1 MSMQRTHDSPIAAS
15 LAATL
20 ALAAL
25 IGFLTLTPIQNPG
38 VPGTDKSHHLIG
50 FAALALPLSFSRP
63 RLAPWV
69 VLAAIGYGGAIE
81 VIQPF
86 VGRSGEVLDLM
97 ADAVGAVIGGAAGV
111 GLRWLRGRLQ

>member
-1 MSMQRTHDSPIAAS
+1 MSMQQTQDSPVAAS

-25 IGFLTLTPIQNPG
+25 IGFLTLTPIQNTG

-69 VLAAIGYGGAIE
+69 VLAAIAYGGVIE
-81 VIQPF
+81 IIQPY
-86 VGRSGEVLDLM
+86 VGRSGEVLDLA

-111 GLRWLRGRLQ
+111 GLWWLRGRLQ

>member
-1 MSMQRTHDSPIAAS
+1 MSMQKTQDSPLAAP

-38 VPGTDKSHHLIG
+38 VPGSDKSHHLIG

-69 VLAAIGYGGAIE
+69 VLAAIAYGGVIE
-81 VIQPF
+81 IIQPY
-86 VGRSGEVLDLM
+86 VWRSGEVLDLA
-97 ADAVGAVIGGAAGV
+97 ADAIGAVLGGAAGV

>member
-1 MSMQRTHDSPIAAS
+1 MSMQKTQDSPLAAP

-38 VPGTDKSHHLIG
+38 VPGSDKSHHLIG

-69 VLAAIGYGGAIE
+69 VLAAIAYGGAIE
-81 VIQPF
+81 IIQPY
-86 VGRSGEVLDLM
+86 VGRSGEVLDLA
-97 ADAVGAVIGGAAGV
+97 ADAIGAVLGGAAGV